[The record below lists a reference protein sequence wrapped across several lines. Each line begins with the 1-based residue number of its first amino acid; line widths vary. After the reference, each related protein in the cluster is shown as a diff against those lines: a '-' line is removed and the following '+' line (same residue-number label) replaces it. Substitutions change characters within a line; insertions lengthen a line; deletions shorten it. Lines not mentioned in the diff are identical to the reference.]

1 MALRTPSD
9 LVATLDADVRRAGAS
24 WVCGLALVGL
34 GVLLLLHNLG
44 WWSFGPH
51 AWALLILVPAL
62 GAATT
67 AVALYRHAG
76 DEASPAVVGSA
87 TTAAVLAF
95 ISAMLLFDLPWS
107 ILWPMFLI
115 IPGLVGLF
123 SCLQANVREPA

>member
-1 MALRTPSD
+1 
-9 LVATLDADVRRAGAS
+9 
-24 WVCGLALVGL
+24 
-34 GVLLLLHNLG
+34 
-44 WWSFGPH
+44 
-51 AWALLILVPAL
+51 
-62 GAATT
+62 
-67 AVALYRHAG
+67 
-76 DEASPAVVGSA
+76 VVGSA

>member
-9 LVATLDADVRRAGAS
+9 LLADLDADVRRAGAS
-24 WVCGLALVGL
+24 WTCGLAMIGL

-44 WWSFGPH
+44 LWSFGPR

-62 GAATT
+62 GAAAT

-76 DEASPAVVGSA
+76 DQATAAVVGAATSA
-87 TTAAVLAF
+87 AILAF
-95 ISAMLLFDLPWS
+95 ISAMLVFDFSWS
-107 ILWPMFLI
+107 LLWPMFLI

-123 SCLQANVREPA
+123 SCLQANVRDPA